1 MQIKICGLTDPEEAG
16 YAASLG
22 ANYIGILF
30 SSYSKRCVPLN
41 RAKEIAQAAHLNGA
55 LAVGVFVDETADQ
68 IRSLCE
74 QAEIQVIQL
83 HGKRSQ
89 QDAVGLY
96 RDYPLIFYAVP
107 VGFDGHL
114 DQPHDLPACAY
125 PLYDHLSGGTGQT
138 FEWKAFTPPKNKP
151 WMLAGG
157 LNPHN
162 VGSAIRLLQPS
173 GVDVASGV
181 EYPQSV
187 RKNPLLVKA
196 FIEAVKEAKEKK

>member
-16 YAASLG
+16 YAAGLG
-22 ANYIGILF
+22 AHYIGIIF
-30 SSYSKRCVPLN
+30 SNRSRRCVTLN
-41 RAKEIAQAAHLNGA
+41 RAKEIARAAHLNGA

-74 QAEIQVIQL
+74 QADIQVIQL

-89 QDAVGLY
+89 QEAIVLY
-96 RDYPLIFYAVP
+96 RDYPLIFYAMP
-107 VGFDGHL
+107 VGLDGCP
-114 DQPHDLPACAY
+114 DNSIDLPAFAY
-125 PLYDHLSGGTGQT
+125 PLYDHLSGGTGQA
-138 FEWKAFTPPKNKP
+138 FEWKAFTSPKDRP

-162 VGSAIRLLQPS
+162 VGSAIRLLQPY

-187 RKNPLLVKA
+187 RKDPLLVKA
-196 FIEAVKEAKEKK
+196 FIEAAKETKERK